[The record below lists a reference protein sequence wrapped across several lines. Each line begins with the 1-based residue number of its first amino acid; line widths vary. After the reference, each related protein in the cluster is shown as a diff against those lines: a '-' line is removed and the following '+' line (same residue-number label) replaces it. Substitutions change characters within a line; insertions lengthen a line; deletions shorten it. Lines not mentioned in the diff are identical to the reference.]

1 MTWAEYFAMDAVNW
15 SSLKNMDDSPLH
27 YKYALDHPRA
37 DTAQTALGRYVHA
50 AVLDP
55 ASILTDFAIWEEG
68 DRRGNAWKEFAAAN
82 ASKTIFKRSEVDEMA
97 PIIAALRVAMR
108 PYLTSTAQM
117 ERILT
122 WTDEATGIRCKCRPD
137 LFDPASRL
145 VLDLKTTRSVD
156 IRRFGHD
163 VARYQYHG
171 QVAHY
176 SAGITA
182 ALGWTPEQHIL
193 IAVES
198 APPHDVAT
206 FPLDADT
213 LRTGAEK
220 VAALLAQLAECRA
233 TNTWPGRY
241 PIPIP
246 LGPANLPP
254 WIFGGGI
261 PEFAFEETA

>member
-1 MTWAEYFAMDAVNW
+1 
-15 SSLKNMDDSPLH
+15 
-27 YKYALDHPRA
+27 
-37 DTAQTALGRYVHA
+37 
-50 AVLDP
+50 
-55 ASILTDFAIWEEG
+55 
-68 DRRGNAWKEFAAAN
+68 
-82 ASKTIFKRSEVDEMA
+82 MA